1 MNNDVIEKT
10 TKYAEKQI
18 PDSVLNAAK
27 QFGTKAATLTSDYAG
42 KAADYTEK
50 SVKKYPL
57 AAIGIA
63 LGGGVLLGTLGTI
76 LFMPKERT
84 VVDRFSGRINDLKL
98 GRTFRKLMSQY
109 F

>member
-1 MNNDVIEKT
+1 MNNDVIEKA

-50 SVKKYPL
+50 NVKKYPL

-63 LGGGVLLGTLGTI
+63 LGGGVLLGTLGTL
-76 LFMPKERT
+76 LFTPKEPT
-84 VVDRFSGRINDLKL
+84 VVDRFNDMKL
-98 GRTFRKLMSQY
+98 GATFRKLMSKY
-109 F
+109 I